1 MENAPQT
8 NLPETLPIRSDSKD
22 SISEKVHAEE
32 SVAEVVGVSRSLP
45 TSLNEDCSSSAEMQR
60 LPAPL
65 CPPLAPDTQIDSTVQ
80 ELQYGSQTDKEK
92 SHSNSKTNQIQ
103 PPRGG
108 AGLVVITGTKEKQS
122 VTLEYK
128 PETGTNTELGGKEH
142 TGGNILLKPRSQ
154 ICFTASSP
162 SVPQSSVGFKVQDA
176 TEHGAMEPSDG
187 DPLILANQG
196 SHILPP
202 GAAVQA
208 GGHQDSKSS
217 PLPLPSSGNS
227 EIKQTDLSK
236 PQTIK
241 EISTDVREIQ
251 KENSL
256 ESVEHVKELV
266 DTSHKERQPPSAD
279 ILDTPKARESPPGLF
294 TSAGKGSSATSR
306 EDGNIQRSCD
316 PLEGEQ
322 VESSVREEQTDT
334 SSSDVTML
342 PECSSS
348 QESSSKPSAA
358 PHLFDTGLVVSLQ
371 TEQVAEA
378 ETSHP
383 PDQVPTTETPLTAEL
398 VHSAEAQEIVV
409 VREEAHISGDWS
421 NMHLNQSYLLQR
433 EDGSVCEAAIVN
445 ELSSDLS
452 TGEPKLYEESVQADI
467 ELHSQPVEVY
477 EFCTLVEEVAEET
490 VCASSSAQIPHSP
503 GYEVNLFNAL
513 LDHTDV
519 YTVKVDLETTIHTI
533 NESDTVFISQQ
544 PLPSSHD
551 ANQTQASSDSH
562 NLSTQNTKSA
572 AVGQHLVLDANQAV
586 EVDNSSEVCLV
597 EVAAVTSDS
606 FAVEQMDTSPQIVTP
621 CSQVNAAL
629 LDQTEVSDS
638 PVVEMIPPKQEA
650 GATAGALSLISPVVT
665 GEDTGMESSV
675 AVSVQPSLNQTV
687 VSATKRE
694 ACVSSPH
701 EGTKETP
708 ALTETPS
715 QSVQNVAVPTET
727 KPKAICITRS
737 SGVINPKLLLLK
749 PGETPL
755 LKHPPSLLAK
765 VSKQQNAAGE
775 LANAH
780 SSRSGT
786 ASEECL
792 PQTVSDSLC
801 ASVALSG
808 QKDQTQCSVNK
819 TSVSAAPPGEVRQP
833 TMSGNSLQLDQ
844 TASVTPTTSTNKSD
858 IKALNVTKTSSEAES
873 SSQDGVAPTDAT
885 KPNALY
891 VLSASGERE
900 DAVMAST
907 SQPDSL
913 YVEEESE
920 DMEQDEATGETEAQE
935 ATSGQVSSPEEGS
948 DEEPDADKTESEMTT
963 PSSTNE
969 HGQSRTDRKAVFLKV
984 RQWIADRVTAN
995 SSPVSPSTSSSCP
1008 GPSQAGDWS
1017 ALRRDKSS
1025 PLRGPHGKFVSPG
1038 TTAGYSSSSSPPEQP
1053 APPRPRGERHT
1064 DMAELAKHE
1073 ADIEHRT
1080 QTLRR
1085 EGFWSTKRLTRLTEP
1100 PRPKVHWDY
1109 LCEEMQWLSA
1119 DFAQERRWK
1128 RGVARKVVR
1137 MVMRHHEDLR
1147 QKEEKAKRDEHSKI
1161 RRVASSIAKEVRAF
1175 WSSVEKVV
1183 QYKQQSR
1190 LEEKR
1195 KKALDLQ
1202 LDFIV
1207 GQTEKY
1213 SDLLSKSL
1221 APSRPAEPE
1230 PEPVPQTPNKSV
1242 PCATDEDDR
1251 DFEPPCEEE
1260 DDEAT
1265 IEVEEQQEGN
1275 DAESHR
1281 REIELLKEEGMLPLD
1296 QLLSTLK
1303 LPQESGSDEEC
1314 SDETS
1319 SSVEEEDGEFTAND
1333 EDAEDEEDT
1342 IADQEKV
1349 EGNVN
1354 HAEELDDL
1362 AKEGDMSV
1370 EELLEKYKG
1379 AYASDYEAPS
1389 ASGSKESS
1397 DSEVSGDEE
1406 EETEEDESDVES
1418 NTSSSDSAGDSG
1430 EDDDSE
1436 KDEESEE
1443 EDDGCGDEGMEVLLK
1458 EGDNS
1463 PPPASSRP
1471 KKEISH
1477 IAATAESL
1485 QPKGY
1490 TLATTKV
1497 KTPIPFLL
1505 HGQLREYQH
1514 IGLDWLVTMYEKKL
1528 NGILADEMGLGKT
1541 IQTIALLAHLACE
1554 KGNWGP
1560 HLIIVP
1566 TSVMLNWEMELKRWC
1581 PGFKI
1586 LTYFGSQKERK
1597 LKRQGWTKPN
1607 AFHVCITS
1615 YKLVLQD
1622 HQAFRRKS
1630 WRYLILDEAQNIKNF
1645 KSQRWQSLLNFNSHR
1660 RLLLTGTPLQNSLM
1674 ELWSLMH
1681 FLMPH
1686 VFQSHREFKEW
1697 FSNPLTGMIEG
1708 SQEYNEGLVKRLH
1721 KVLRPFLLR
1730 RIKIDVE
1737 KQMPKKYEHV
1747 VRCRLSKRQ
1756 RFLYDD
1762 FMAQATTR
1770 ETLASGHFMS
1780 VINILMQLRKVCNH
1794 PNLFDPRPIQSPF
1807 ITKPIVFHTASL
1819 VQDALEVSPMKRCDL
1834 SMFDLVGLESRVS
1847 RYQAD
1852 VFLPR
1857 HKVSRQLIQEIVESP
1872 EPPPRPKPVRM
1883 KVNRMF
1889 QPPPKSD
1896 NRSVLLINKPT
1907 CSVPPAAQ
1915 TPKPSPVTEVTSTP
1929 APAPVVHQVVCSVAT
1944 TAAPRPAM
1952 HPTAQTAVR
1961 SSAPKP
1967 VLTVRPPTASCTGSI
1982 PVHTSPN
1989 PGNILPQR
1997 VLLSPDMQARLPSG
2011 EVVSIAQLASLAGRP
2026 VSSCQGSK
2034 PVTFQLQGNKLTLS
2048 GAQIHQV
2055 PAASPRPVQAN
2066 VMHLVSSGVQHHLI
2080 TTPAQVTVT
2089 SSTSTA
2095 PPTNRLPHNVSAQVV
2110 PAMVSS
2116 PGVVKIVVR
2125 QTAGKDGGTVP
2136 TLAVAP
2142 SPRVV
2147 PLTSP
2152 SPHPHAITTTVRSTA
2167 PLQIVQRTPGPATV
2181 HYTIA
2186 PPGNPS
2192 PTPNQ
2197 PHPPRPVLKVVQPPP
2212 SSAEQPAPV
2221 PVTSSASA
2229 SKSSAAPRDSS
2240 SSSQTP
2246 VTTKSRPS
2254 TGTKAFPPP
2263 RRVPRPPPRS
2273 PFHVSW
2279 LADSLKQQCDSRL
2292 DFIIGVNENR
2302 CAAKPMYGREV
2313 LDFLTFLPGPRPSP
2327 AALSSKGEWGRSG
2340 HSSALFAQW
2349 QDKYDYWFQSR
2360 AVRKAIHS
2368 MDDRLELLN
2377 EMIDRF
2383 TFAIPPVEAPPISMH
2398 CCHPPPSLSHQQAVF
2413 SSLLSTQVTPLTRS
2427 LHRIQCYMR
2436 TQFPDLRLIQYDC
2449 GKLQTLHTLLRKL
2462 KTGGH
2467 RVLIF
2472 TQMTRMLD
2480 VLEQFLNYHGHIYL
2494 RLDGSTRVEM
2504 RQSLMERFNADRR
2517 IFCFILSTRSGGV
2530 GVNLTGADTVVFY
2543 DSDWNPTM
2551 DAQAQDR
2558 CHRIGQTRDVHIYRL
2573 ISERTVEENILKKAN
2588 QKRML
2593 GDMAIEGGNFTTAF
2607 FKQQTIRDLF
2617 DMNEGER
2624 REVAV
2629 ELSVPQAE
2637 EAEETGNKTST
2648 TILEQ
2653 ALCRAEDEEDI
2664 VAASQAKAE
2673 QVAELAEFN
2682 ENIPLDEGGE
2692 QEEVEELSKAEQEIA
2707 ALVEQLTPIERY
2719 AMNFLEA
2726 SLEDVCK
2733 EELKQAEEQVEA
2745 ARKGLDQA
2753 KEEGLKL
2760 HASSDDDADDFLS
2773 PPASV
2778 EPPQPARRG
2787 RKPKDK
2793 DKIVT
2798 STRTSGRLRG
2808 ASPEAEPDPT
2818 PTREVPER
2826 LRCGLR
2832 GRGAAK
2838 DTVSTTPSRT
2848 DHQKTS
2854 SSTKLQ
2860 DSSKS
2865 SKASSPAR
2873 DHQTIKTRTLPNRSH
2888 SSPVPSPPTT
2898 SPPEGKQQQVG
2909 ETDGKTSKACKEENE
2924 SRTSESPLESSC
2936 PVDHQA
2942 KDDDHSAMSPPS
2954 TSSRSPRKRQSA
2966 DGEVLRG
2973 LVEDSPSAKVL
2984 RKLPGRLV
2992 TVVEEKEP
3000 KRRRRRGSGTGGGAS
3015 SEEATVEENT
3025 AEEPSKDNASPSA
3038 DSKTKGTAT
3047 KSPQDQDSTPSPSVN
3062 PPPVR
3067 SYPPYSPPHHSP
3079 DMPVLRNLP
3088 VRRRLETESRM
3099 AAQLGEQNLGRGR
3112 GGNQSRKTDTSPGK
3126 DTTSTESGVNSLV
3139 TPLKRKRGRP
3149 PKTPPRLPDH
3159 DKTGAPPPKPTS
3171 SNEAGNPPQS
3181 PKRKRGRPR
3190 KEPITTPETVSEG
3203 QDSKKETT
3211 TPGVSGVSKTDASIK
3226 PTVQPPLKAAAVTT
3240 SQASQSTKAED
3251 TKTEVSAPAPN
3262 PAQAPKTTPTTTKPP
3277 PTTTDKAS
3285 TPVAASVQTPTAP
3298 LPLVA
3303 STSASVVSSAP
3314 ATVPSPDAA
3323 STQVSSASSVTLSK
3337 PAVIPVT
3344 ATPTT
3349 TTPSPPAS
3357 TVTSTLTGVKLV
3369 VSTASKAP
3377 IEPKPSVSTTV
3388 KTTTTGPAKTTTV
3401 ATPAAR
3407 TPSTVS
3413 SSAAAVKAAPAS
3425 VLATTI
3431 TTATDVISK
3440 TVSVAPAVTTT
3451 VKSVTT
3457 KTTAG
3462 KDLPQASAPS
3472 STTSTQAAVTST
3484 LAIITS
3490 ALSSTTST
3498 PAAVTSN
3505 PAAVTSTPAAVTST
3519 PAAVT
3524 STPAAVTSTPA
3535 AVTSNPAAVT
3545 STPAAVTSNPAAV
3558 TSTPA
3563 SVTSTPAS
3571 VTSTPAAVTST
3582 PAAVTS
3588 TPAAVTSTPAAV
3600 TSTPAAVTS
3609 TPASVTSTPASVT
3622 STPAAVTS
3630 TPAAVTSTPAA
3641 VTSTPAAVTSTP
3653 AAVTSTPAAVTS
3665 TPAAVT
3671 STPASVTSTPA
3682 SVTSTPAAVTST
3694 PAAVTSTPA
3703 AVTSTPAAVTSTPAA
3718 VTSTPA
3724 AVTSTPASVT
3734 STPAAVTSTPAIV
3747 TSTLSSTT
3755 STPAAVTS
3763 TPAAVTSTPAAVT
3776 STPAAVTSTPAAVT
3790 STPASVTSTPASVTS
3805 TPASVTS
3812 TPAAVT
3818 STPAIVTSTLSST
3831 TSTPASVTS
3840 TPAVVTSTPAA
3851 VTSTAAIITSAVS
3864 STTSTPAAVTS
3875 TPAAVRST
3883 RAAVTSTT
3891 AIVTSAVSST
3901 TSTAV
3906 AVTSATAIITSALS
3920 AAVTSTPA
3928 AVTST
3933 AAIITSAMSSTST
3946 PAAVTST
3953 AAAVT
3958 STAAIITSAM
3968 SSTSTPAAVTSISAA
3983 VTSTPAIVTSSPAAT
3998 QKVSATASPKPT
4010 STSSPATA
4018 TTVTTTV
4025 KTVQASPS
4033 SAVPTA
4039 SSTTSASA
4047 TPSVTT
4053 VSSSAANTSPPAR
4066 ARTNVTT
4073 TKVATKPV
4081 STSPPTTTVQVAKQ
4095 ATAVPV
4101 AGTSSAKPPAAP
4113 TPTCTPSPSTTSASV
4128 TTTAQAKTVTVTTT
4142 EGVQV
4147 VTPVVVA
4154 AAAAAPS
4161 KEHTTTPAT
4170 TAEKTVKI
4178 SPPVTT
4184 STGATPA
4191 PSPTTSSP
4199 ERSITVA
4206 TTNIVTT
4213 TQVSITTATPVSTV
4227 AATTAATTRT
4237 VPPVST
4243 TQSSVSTDVSKP
4255 AQTEAPPRV
4264 PTSASSSVSSEKQ
4277 SIEPTQKVSAPK
4289 SDPDRVTEM
4298 EVDAVEAGARTSKE
4312 EDEKKEDVCKPKRR
4326 KVESSSETK
4335 ESGREEAQP
4344 APQKEEPK
4352 QEAAEPTPIQKRPL
4366 SRQSSQDSARSS
4378 SSSSGCSTST
4388 LTRHA
4393 HHKRT
4398 YENRHPAKKMRMDD
4412 NSETGEEEKNEEG
4425 GEKEEEEGATS
4436 RGRRSRSSSS
4446 SSDSDNSESR
4456 KERRLTRSA
4465 KHGLKDEE
4473 RKKGNARQGKKPARS
4488 SDKNASNNTNA
4499 STGGE
4504 SGSDTSSVRI
4514 PRKSAG
4520 SQPSQ
4525 ERKAQTNSA
4534 PPLPPE
4540 PEVLG
4545 KRCSALNAAAKLLA
4559 MKGRVDTPG
4568 HTTRR
4573 DSGAKAAGTSPAS
4586 SSDKNQKSKSK
4597 SVPASPQ
4604 SNSVT
4609 LTNNKSSGSKPS
4621 TPNQTSR
4628 PASRST
4634 RQCPGPLVPPL
4645 EVEVEYKR
4653 SKPEDKERGSRKS
4666 SRGKEGEAEA
4676 QSSSRGHSAC
4686 SSMSSDGEGDGRGRS
4701 SRSRSSSSN
4710 SNSSQ
4715 RTHSISSQ
4723 YTEHRESRA
4732 ASSGS
4737 ERDRSSEGSRDKR
4750 HTRGQRRESRRSQKH
4765 SQEVTGGS
4773 GTEGTPDRVLR
4784 SVAALAAV
4792 QARSPA
4798 LSTRSS
4804 SGQHRHHKT

>member
-1 MENAPQT
+1 M
-8 NLPETLPIRSDSKD
+8 
-22 SISEKVHAEE
+22 
-32 SVAEVVGVSRSLP
+32 
-45 TSLNEDCSSSAEMQR
+45 
-60 LPAPL
+60 
-65 CPPLAPDTQIDSTVQ
+65 
-80 ELQYGSQTDKEK
+80 
-92 SHSNSKTNQIQ
+92 
-103 PPRGG
+103 
-108 AGLVVITGTKEKQS
+108 
-122 VTLEYK
+122 
-128 PETGTNTELGGKEH
+128 ELGGKEH
-142 TGGNILLKPRSQ
+142 TGGNILPQPQSQ

-162 SVPQSSVGFKVQDA
+162 SVPQSGVGFKVQDT
-176 TEHGAMEPSDG
+176 TEHGAVESDR
-187 DPLILANQG
+187 DPLVHTNRG
-196 SHILPP
+196 SHIPPP
-202 GAAVQA
+202 GAAEQA
-208 GGHQDSKSS
+208 GGHQDSKSP
-217 PLPLPSSGNS
+217 PLPLPSSDNS
-227 EIKQTDLSK
+227 EIKQTDMSK
-236 PQTIK
+236 TQPKTIK
-241 EISTDVREIQ
+241 AISNDARETQ
-251 KENSL
+251 KANSL
-256 ESVEHVKELV
+256 ESVEMLERVKELV
-266 DTSHKERQPPSAD
+266 DTSRKETQPPSD
-279 ILDTPKARESPPGLF
+279 EILEIPKAGDLLPGLYA
-294 TSAGKGSSATSR
+294 SPGKGDSVSIKATDR
-306 EDGNIQRSCD
+306 EDGNIQRSCS
-316 PLEGEQ
+316 PVEGEQ
-322 VESSVREEQTDT
+322 VESREEQTDT
-334 SSSDVTML
+334 ATSSSDFTML
-342 PECSSS
+342 SERSST
-348 QESSSKPSAA
+348 QESSSESSAA
-358 PHLFDTGLVVSLQ
+358 PPLFDTGLVVSLQ
-371 TEQVAEA
+371 AGQVVEG

-383 PDQVPTTETPLTAEL
+383 SDQVITTETPLTAEL
-398 VHSAEAQEIVV
+398 VHSPDAQEIVV
-409 VREEAHISGDWS
+409 VREDAQVSGNWS

-445 ELSSDLS
+445 ELRSELS
-452 TGEPKLYEESVQADI
+452 TGEPKLYEESVQV

-477 EFCTLVEEVAEET
+477 EFCGLVEEVAEET

-513 LDHTDV
+513 LENSDE
-519 YTVKVDLETTIHTI
+519 YTVKEDLESHLEPSIHAI
-533 NESDTVFISQQ
+533 NEGDTVIISQQ

-551 ANQTQASSDSH
+551 VNQIQACSNSNSH
-562 NLSTQNTKSA
+562 NLSMQNRRVA

-586 EVDNSSEVCLV
+586 EVANSSEVCLV

-606 FAVEQMDTSPQIVTP
+606 FTVEQSHTSLEIVTP
-621 CSQVNAAL
+621 CSQVNVAAT
-629 LDQTEVSDS
+629 QVSDS
-638 PVVEMIPPKQEA
+638 PVIPTVVPKQETE
-650 GATAGALSLISPVVT
+650 ATAGASIASPVGT
-665 GEDTGMESSV
+665 GEDMGRESSV
-675 AVSVQPSLNQTV
+675 ASVHVSHVGKQPSLNQTPGV
-687 VSATKRE
+687 TVSATK
-694 ACVSSPH
+694 
-701 EGTKETP
+701 P
-708 ALTETPS
+708 ALTES
-715 QSVQNVAVPTET
+715 IQNVSVPTET
-727 KPKAICITRS
+727 KPEAFCTARS
-737 SGVINPKLLLLK
+737 SSIISPKLLLLK
-749 PGETPL
+749 PGEAPL
-755 LKHPPSLLAK
+755 LKHPPSMLAQ
-765 VSKQQNAAGE
+765 VSKQQNADGK

-780 SSRSGT
+780 SSWSGT
-786 ASEECL
+786 VSEECL
-792 PQTVSDSLC
+792 PRTVSVADSLC
-801 ASVALSG
+801 ASVALSS
-808 QKDQTQCSVNK
+808 QRDQTQRSVNK
-819 TSVSAAPPGEVRQP
+819 TSVTAALPVKVQQP
-833 TMSGNSLQLDQ
+833 TVSGGISLQLDR
-844 TASVTPTTSTNKSD
+844 TAVLPPATSTSKSD
-858 IKALNVTKTSSEAES
+858 KEALTVTKTSTSEADPAS
-873 SSQDGVAPTDAT
+873 RDVVTPPAT
-885 KPNALY
+885 PDTLFMLA
-891 VLSASGERE
+891 ASVERKGT
-900 DAVMAST
+900 VVAST
-907 SQPDSL
+907 SPNDPISQPDSL
-913 YVEEESE
+913 YEEEEGE
-920 DMEQDEATGETEAQE
+920 DMEQDEPMVETEAQE

-948 DEEPDADKTESEMTT
+948 DDEPDADKTESAMTT
-963 PSSTNE
+963 PSSQ
-969 HGQSRTDRKAVFLKV
+969 HKV
-984 RQWIADRVTAN
+984 RQWIADRVTTN
-995 SSPVSPSTSSSCP
+995 SSPVSPSTSSSYL
-1008 GPSQAGDWS
+1008 GPSPTADWS
-1017 ALRRDKSS
+1017 TPRRERSS
-1025 PLRGPHGKFVSPG
+1025 PLRGPHGKFVSPSSVG
-1038 TTAGYSSSSSPPEQP
+1038 AYGSSSSPPDQG
-1053 APPRPRGERHT
+1053 APQRPRGERHT

-1080 QTLRR
+1080 QALKR

-1137 MVMRHHEDLR
+1137 MVMRHHEELR
-1147 QKEEKAKRDEHSKI
+1147 QKEEKAKRDEHAKI

-1221 APSRPAEPE
+1221 APTRPAETVPLT
-1230 PEPVPQTPNKSV
+1230 PQKPHPPPV
-1242 PCATDEDDR
+1242 DEDDR

-1260 DDEAT
+1260 DDEET

-1319 SSVEEEDGEFTAND
+1319 SSVGEEEEDGEFTANE

-1342 IADQEKV
+1342 IAAQEKV
-1349 EGNVN
+1349 EGNVD

-1379 AYASDYEAPS
+1379 AYASDFEAPS
-1389 ASGSKESS
+1389 ASGSKASS

-1406 EETEEDESDVES
+1406 EETEEDESDAES
-1418 NTSSSDSAGDSG
+1418 NTSSSDSPGDSAD
-1430 EDDDSE
+1430 DDDSE
-1436 KDEESEE
+1436 KDEDESEE
-1443 EDDGCGDEGMEVLLK
+1443 EDGDDDCGDEGMELLLK

-1463 PPPASSRP
+1463 PPSSSSRP

-1505 HGQLREYQH
+1505 HGTLREYQH

-1730 RIKIDVE
+1730 RIKVDVE

-1762 FMAQATTR
+1762 FMAQASTR

-1807 ITKPIVFHTASL
+1807 ITQPIVFHTASL
-1819 VQDALEVSPMKRCDL
+1819 VQDALEVSPLKRCDL

-1857 HKVSRQLIQEIVESP
+1857 HKVSRQLIQEIMESP

-1889 QPPPKSD
+1889 QPPPKGD
-1896 NRSVLLINKPT
+1896 NRPVLLMNKPT

-1915 TPKPSPVTEVTSTP
+1915 TPKPPAAAEVTSTP
-1929 APAPVVHQVVCSVAT
+1929 APAPVVQQVVCSVAT
-1944 TAAPRPAM
+1944 APPPRPSM
-1952 HPTAQTAVR
+1952 QLTAQTAVR

-1967 VLTVRPPTASCTGSI
+1967 VLTVRPPAASCTASI
-1982 PVHTSPN
+1982 PAHPSPN
-1989 PGNILPQR
+1989 PANIMPQR

-2055 PAASPRPVQAN
+2055 PAAPARPVQGN

-2080 TTPAQVTVT
+2080 SQPAQVAVQTT
-2089 SSTSTA
+2089 ANTHPASTSA
-2095 PPTNRLPHNVSAQVV
+2095 ALAASRLPHSTSSQVT
-2110 PAMVSS
+2110 PSMVGS

-2125 QTAGKDGGTVP
+2125 QTTGKEGGPVP

-2142 SPRVV
+2142 SPRVA
-2147 PLTSP
+2147 PQASP
-2152 SPHPHAITTTVRSTA
+2152 SPHPHANTTPVRNAA
-2167 PLQIVQRTPGPATV
+2167 PLQITQRTPGPATA

-2186 PPGNPS
+2186 PPGNHS
-2192 PTPNQ
+2192 SAPNQ

-2212 SSAEQPAPV
+2212 SNAEQPAPV
-2221 PVTSSASA
+2221 QVASSSSV
-2229 SKSSAAPRDSS
+2229 SKCSAAPRDNSS

-2246 VTTKSRPS
+2246 VATKSRPS
-2254 TGTKAFPPP
+2254 TGAKAYPPP
-2263 RRVPRPPPRS
+2263 RKVPPPPPRS
-2273 PFHVSW
+2273 PFYMKW
-2279 LADSLKQQCDSRL
+2279 LADSLKQQRHSRL
-2292 DFIIGVNENR
+2292 DFIIQVNER
-2302 CAAKPMYGREV
+2302 HCGAKPMYGREV

-2327 AALSSKGEWGRSG
+2327 AALSSRGEWGCSG
-2340 HSSALFAQW
+2340 QSSCLFAQW
-2349 QDKYDYWFQSR
+2349 QNKYDYWFQSR
-2360 AVRKAIHS
+2360 AVREAIHS
-2368 MDDRLELLN
+2368 IEERLELLSD
-2377 EMIDRF
+2377 IVDRF

-2398 CCHPPPSLSHQQAVF
+2398 CCHPPPSLSHKQTAF
-2413 SSLLSTQVTPLTRS
+2413 SSTLSTQVAPLTRS
-2427 LHRIQCYMR
+2427 LHRIQCNMR

-2494 RLDGSTRVEM
+2494 RLDGSTRVEQ
-2504 RQSLMERFNADRR
+2504 RQALMERFNADRR

-2607 FKQQTIRDLF
+2607 FKQQTIRELF
-2617 DMNEGER
+2617 DMNDGEK

-2637 EAEETGNKTST
+2637 EEEAVNKQST

-2682 ENIPLDEGGE
+2682 ENIPLDDGGE

-2760 HASSDDDADDFLS
+2760 HASSDEDDDDFLS

-2778 EPPQPARRG
+2778 EPAQPAPARRG
-2787 RKPKDK
+2787 RKPKDKDK

-2808 ASPEAEPDPT
+2808 ASPETEPEPT
-2818 PTREVPER
+2818 TPREVPER
-2826 LRCGLR
+2826 LRFGLR
-2832 GRGAAK
+2832 VRGAAK
-2838 DTVSTTPSRT
+2838 DTGSVSTTPSRT
-2848 DHQKTS
+2848 DHHKTS
-2854 SSTKLQ
+2854 SSTRLQ

-2873 DHQTIKTRTLPNRSH
+2873 DHQATKARTLPNRSH
-2888 SSPVPSPPTT
+2888 PSPVPSPPTT
-2898 SPPEGKQQQVG
+2898 SPPGGKQCVG
-2909 ETDGKTSKACKEENE
+2909 ETDSKISKAVREEKEGENE
-2924 SRTSESPLESSC
+2924 RRVSESSLESSC
-2936 PVDHQA
+2936 PLDHQA
-2942 KDDDHSAMSPPS
+2942 KDDDHGAMSPPS

-3000 KRRRRRGSGTGGGAS
+3000 RRRRRRGSGTGGGAS

-3025 AEEPSKDNASPSA
+3025 SGFIDEPNKDNTSPSP
-3038 DSKTKGTAT
+3038 DSKTKGTMT
-3047 KSPQDQDSTPSPSVN
+3047 KSPQDQDSTPSPSVH
-3062 PPPVR
+3062 PQPVR
-3067 SYPPYSPPHHSP
+3067 SYPPYSPPHLSP

-3099 AAQLGEQNLGRGR
+3099 AAQLGEQQQHLGRGR
-3112 GGNQSRKTDTSPGK
+3112 GVNQSRKMDVPPGK
-3126 DTTSTESGVNSLV
+3126 DATSTSAESSVNSLEI
-3139 TPLKRKRGRP
+3139 PLKRKRGRP
-3149 PKTPPRLPDH
+3149 PKTPPRLPESDN
-3159 DKTGAPPPKPTS
+3159 TVTPSPQPTS
-3171 SNEAGNPPQS
+3171 PSEDGNPPLS

-3190 KEPITTPETVSEG
+3190 KESTTILETVSEG
-3203 QDSKKETT
+3203 QNSKSESTT
-3211 TPGVSGVSKTDASIK
+3211 TSVCGISKTNASTE
-3226 PTVQPPLKAAAVTT
+3226 PTVLSPHKSETPTTAVITT
-3240 SQASQSTKAED
+3240 SQTTQSAKAEETD
-3251 TKTEVSAPAPN
+3251 TKTKLLAPVSAPAPN
-3262 PAQAPKTTPTTTKPP
+3262 PAQASTTPVQP
-3277 PTTTDKAS
+3277 S
-3285 TPVAASVQTPTAP
+3285 IPV
-3298 LPLVA
+3298 
-3303 STSASVVSSAP
+3303 SASVKAPATSAPQVTPPHPVPACTSAPAQFISSAP
-3314 ATVPSPDAA
+3314 ATVQILDTA
-3323 STQVSSASSVTLSK
+3323 STQVSSASSVTLSTSATI
-3337 PAVIPVT
+3337 AV
-3344 ATPTT
+3344 T
-3349 TTPSPPAS
+3349 TTPPLPAS
-3357 TVTSTLTGVKLV
+3357 TVTSTHADVKPTH
-3369 VSTASKAP
+3369 TASKAKV
-3377 IEPKPSVSTTV
+3377 EPKPSVSTTV
-3388 KTTTTGPAKTTTV
+3388 KTTGPDSAKTTTV
-3401 ATPAAR
+3401 MTPAAT

-3413 SSAAAVKAAPAS
+3413 SPPMAVKAVPAS
-3425 VLATTI
+3425 VTTTSVTAV
-3431 TTATDVISK
+3431 TTAPNVTSK
-3440 TVSVAPAVTTT
+3440 TVNVTPAVTTT
-3451 VKSVTT
+3451 VKIVQT
-3457 KTTAG
+3457 KTTAV
-3462 KDLPQASAPS
+3462 KDLPQASTLSSSTSAPS
-3472 STTSTQAAVTST
+3472 VATSTPPTVTST
-3484 LAIITS
+3484 
-3490 ALSSTTST
+3490 
-3498 PAAVTSN
+3498 
-3505 PAAVTSTPAAVTST
+3505 
-3519 PAAVT
+3519 
-3524 STPAAVTSTPA
+3524 
-3535 AVTSNPAAVT
+3535 
-3545 STPAAVTSNPAAV
+3545 
-3558 TSTPA
+3558 
-3563 SVTSTPAS
+3563 
-3571 VTSTPAAVTST
+3571 
-3582 PAAVTS
+3582 
-3588 TPAAVTSTPAAV
+3588 
-3600 TSTPAAVTS
+3600 
-3609 TPASVTSTPASVT
+3609 
-3622 STPAAVTS
+3622 
-3630 TPAAVTSTPAA
+3630 
-3641 VTSTPAAVTSTP
+3641 
-3653 AAVTSTPAAVTS
+3653 
-3665 TPAAVT
+3665 
-3671 STPASVTSTPA
+3671 
-3682 SVTSTPAAVTST
+3682 
-3694 PAAVTSTPA
+3694 
-3703 AVTSTPAAVTSTPAA
+3703 
-3718 VTSTPA
+3718 
-3724 AVTSTPASVT
+3724 
-3734 STPAAVTSTPAIV
+3734 
-3747 TSTLSSTT
+3747 
-3755 STPAAVTS
+3755 
-3763 TPAAVTSTPAAVT
+3763 
-3776 STPAAVTSTPAAVT
+3776 
-3790 STPASVTSTPASVTS
+3790 
-3805 TPASVTS
+3805 
-3812 TPAAVT
+3812 
-3818 STPAIVTSTLSST
+3818 
-3831 TSTPASVTS
+3831 
-3840 TPAVVTSTPAA
+3840 
-3851 VTSTAAIITSAVS
+3851 
-3864 STTSTPAAVTS
+3864 
-3875 TPAAVRST
+3875 
-3883 RAAVTSTT
+3883 
-3891 AIVTSAVSST
+3891 
-3901 TSTAV
+3901 
-3906 AVTSATAIITSALS
+3906 
-3920 AAVTSTPA
+3920 
-3928 AVTST
+3928 
-3933 AAIITSAMSSTST
+3933 
-3946 PAAVTST
+3946 
-3953 AAAVT
+3953 
-3958 STAAIITSAM
+3958 
-3968 SSTSTPAAVTSISAA
+3968 
-3983 VTSTPAIVTSSPAAT
+3983 PAAT
-3998 QKVSATASPKPT
+3998 QKVSATATSPSAALPKPT
-4010 STSSPATA
+4010 SSSSP
-4018 TTVTTTV
+4018 TTTKTTTV
-4025 KTVQASPS
+4025 EAGPSNSTSPS
-4033 SAVPTA
+4033 KVPSA
-4039 SSTTSASA
+4039 SSTMSDNTAPPVVA
-4047 TPSVTT
+4047 
-4053 VSSSAANTSPPAR
+4053 VSTSAANTAPSSPAQ
-4066 ARTNVTT
+4066 AKTNVTT
-4073 TKVATKPV
+4073 TKV
-4081 STSPPTTTVQVAKQ
+4081 PTTPASTAPTGQLAAQ
-4095 ATAVPV
+4095 ATTASV
-4101 AGTSSAKPPAAP
+4101 AGTSSAKPSAAP
-4113 TPTCTPSPSTTSASV
+4113 ITTYALSPTTTSASV
-4128 TTTAQAKTVTVTTT
+4128 TPTAMAKTVSATTPPPTDGVHVTS
-4142 EGVQV
+4142 
-4147 VTPVVVA
+4147 VA
-4154 AAAAAPS
+4154 AAKHS
-4161 KEHTTTPAT
+4161 STTPS
-4170 TAEKTVKI
+4170 TAAQQTVNI
-4178 SPPVTT
+4178 PPPVT

-4191 PSPTTSSP
+4191 PLPTVTTTSSP
-4199 ERSITVA
+4199 QKSTTAA
-4206 TTNIVTT
+4206 TTDVVTT
-4213 TQVSITTATPVSTV
+4213 MQVSTAKATPVS
-4227 AATTAATTRT
+4227 AATTAAATKT

-4243 TQSSVSTDVSKP
+4243 TQTSAVVPLQVQSSASTDVSPEVSTP
-4255 AQTEAPPRV
+4255 AQTESLAQV
-4264 PTSASSSVSSEKQ
+4264 PTSAPSGASSEKE
-4277 SIEPTQKVSAPK
+4277 SVEPTQKASK
-4289 SDPDRVTEM
+4289 GDQDTVTEM
-4298 EVDAVEAGARTSKE
+4298 EADAVEAEARTSKE
-4312 EDEKKEDVCKPKRR
+4312 DDDKTQEICKPQSKRR

-4335 ESGREEAQP
+4335 DFESGREGTSRETHSNTQREEAKQG
-4344 APQKEEPK
+4344 AGEQTTEDQK
-4352 QEAAEPTPIQKRPL
+4352 TPIQKRPL
-4366 SRQSSQDSARSS
+4366 SRQSSQESARSS
-4378 SSSSGCSTST
+4378 SPSSGCSTST

-4398 YENRHPAKKMRMDD
+4398 YENRHPTKKRRMDVT
-4412 NSETGEEEKNEEG
+4412 SEAGKEEKQEEG
-4425 GEKEEEEGATS
+4425 GEQTEGGSGKELGATS
-4436 RGRRSRSSSS
+4436 SRRMRSRSSSS

-4456 KERRLTRSA
+4456 REHRLTRSA
-4465 KHGLKDEE
+4465 KHRLQDQE
-4473 RKKGNARQGKKPARS
+4473 REKSSSRQGKKRAHS
-4488 SDKNASNNTNA
+4488 SDRNASNNANT

-4504 SGSDTSSVRI
+4504 SGSDTSSVRT
-4514 PRKSAG
+4514 RKSAG

-4525 ERKAQTNSA
+4525 DSKAQTNST
-4534 PPLPPE
+4534 PSLPPE

-4568 HTTRR
+4568 HTTRK
-4573 DSGAKAAGTSPAS
+4573 DSGAKASPAS
-4586 SSDKNQKSKSK
+4586 SSDKNQKPKSK

-4604 SNSVT
+4604 SNSVN

-4628 PASRST
+4628 SASRST
-4634 RQCPGPLVPPL
+4634 RQCPGSLVPPL
-4645 EVEVEYKR
+4645 EVEYKR
-4653 SKPEDKERGSRKS
+4653 SKAEEKERGSRKS
-4666 SRGKEGEAEA
+4666 AGGKEGEAEA
-4676 QSSSRGHSAC
+4676 QSLSQGHSAC
-4686 SSMSSDGEGDGRGRS
+4686 SSMSSDGEGDGGGRS
-4701 SRSRSSSSN
+4701 SRSRSS

-4723 YTEHRESRA
+4723 NTEHRESRA

-4737 ERDRSSEGSRDKR
+4737 ERSSERPKSRDKKDKQ
-4750 HTRGQRRESRRSQKH
+4750 GQQRESRQDGRRSQRL
-4765 SQEVTGGS
+4765 SQEVTSGS

-4798 LSTRSS
+4798 ASTRSS
-4804 SGQHRHHKT
+4804 SGQLRHNKT

>member
-1 MENAPQT
+1 MENVPQT
-8 NLPETLPIRSDSKD
+8 NRPISSDFKD
-22 SISEKVHAEE
+22 RIAEE
-32 SVAEVVGVSRSLP
+32 VHTEESAAEVVGVSRSLP
-45 TSLNEDCSSSAEMQR
+45 TSLNEKCSSSTEMQR
-60 LPAPL
+60 LPTPL
-65 CPPLAPDTQIDSTVQ
+65 CPPLAPDTQLDSTVQ

-92 SHSNSKTNQIQ
+92 SHSICQTNQIQ
-103 PPRGG
+103 SPREG
-108 AGLVVITGTKEKQS
+108 AGPVAITGTKEKQS
-122 VTLEYK
+122 VLLEYK
-128 PETGTNTELGGKEH
+128 PETGTNMELSGKEH
-142 TGGNILLKPRSQ
+142 TGGNILLQPKSQ
-154 ICFTASSP
+154 IRFTASSP
-162 SVPQSSVGFKVQDA
+162 SVPQSSVGFKVQDI
-176 TEHGAMEPSDG
+176 TQHGATKPSDR
-187 DPLILANQG
+187 DPLVHANQG
-196 SHILPP
+196 SHIPPP
-202 GAAVQA
+202 GAAEQI

-217 PLPLPSSGNS
+217 ELPLPSSGNS

-236 PQTIK
+236 TQPEIIK
-241 EISTDVREIQ
+241 EISTDARETQ
-251 KENSL
+251 KANSL
-256 ESVEHVKELV
+256 ESVEMFEHVKELV
-266 DTSHKERQPPSAD
+266 DTSHKERRPPSAE
-279 ILDTPKARESPPGLF
+279 ILEIPKATESHPGLCP
-294 TSAGKGSSATSR
+294 SPGKGRAVSSSTAAR
-306 EDGNIQRSCD
+306 DDRNVQRSCD
-316 PLEGEQ
+316 PLEGKQ
-322 VESSVREEQTDT
+322 VESSMREEQTDAT
-334 SSSDVTML
+334 ASSSDITML
-342 PECSSS
+342 PECSST
-348 QESSSKPSAA
+348 QESHSKPSAA
-358 PHLFDTGLVVSLQ
+358 PPLFDTGLVVSLQ
-371 TEQVAEA
+371 AGQVVEA
-378 ETSHP
+378 ETPHP
-383 PDQVPTTETPLTAEL
+383 SDHVPTAETPLAAEL
-398 VHSAEAQEIVV
+398 AHSAEAQEVVV

-421 NMHLNQSYLLQR
+421 NMRLNQSYLLQR

-445 ELSSDLS
+445 ELSSELS
-452 TGEPKLYEESVQADI
+452 TGEPKLYEESVQAGI
-467 ELHSQPVEVY
+467 ELDSQPVEVY

-490 VCASSSAQIPHSP
+490 VCASSSAPIPHSP

-513 LDHTDV
+513 LEHSEE
-519 YTVKVDLETTIHTI
+519 YTVKEDIEPSIHTI
-533 NESDTVFISQQ
+533 NESGTVIISQQ
-544 PLPSSHD
+544 PLPSLND
-551 ANQTQASSDSH
+551 AIQMQACSNSNSH
-562 NLSTQNTKSA
+562 NLSILNTRVA

-586 EVDNSSEVCLV
+586 EVANSSEVCLV

-606 FAVEQMDTSPQIVTP
+606 FAVEQMDTSPQIGTP
-621 CSQVNAAL
+621 CSQVSAAISA
-629 LDQTEVSDS
+629 QTDVSDS
-638 PVVEMIPPKQEA
+638 PIIQTTPQKQEA
-650 GATAGALSLISPVVT
+650 EATVGAPSFISLVVT

-675 AVSVQPSLNQTV
+675 AVSVHVQPKINQTV
-687 VSATKRE
+687 VSATKPE
-694 ACVSSPH
+694 ANVSSY
-701 EGTKETP
+701 EGTKDAP

-715 QSVQNVAVPTET
+715 QRIQNVAMPTET
-727 KPKAICITRS
+727 KPEAFCTAQS
-737 SGVINPKLLLLK
+737 SIINPKLLLLK
-749 PGETPL
+749 PGETPF
-755 LKHPPSLLAK
+755 LKPPPSLLAK
-765 VSKQQNAAGE
+765 VSKQQNATGK

-780 SSRSGT
+780 SSWSGT
-786 ASEECL
+786 VSEECL
-792 PQTVSDSLC
+792 AQTVPDSLC
-801 ASVALSG
+801 APVALSA
-808 QKDQTQCSVNK
+808 QKDQTQCSVDK
-819 TSVSAAPPGEVRQP
+819 TSVSAAAPVKVQQS
-833 TMSGNSLQLDQ
+833 TMSSNSLQLDQ
-844 TASVTPTTSTNKSD
+844 NAFVTPTTSTSTFDK
-858 IKALNVTKTSSEAES
+858 KALHVTENVSEAGPA
-873 SSQDGVAPTDAT
+873 SQDVVTLTDPTAPY
-885 KPNALY
+885 ALY
-891 VLSASGERE
+891 MLSASEERE
-900 DAVMAST
+900 GAVMAST
-907 SQPDSL
+907 SLNDPVSQPDSL
-913 YVEEESE
+913 YMEEESE
-920 DMEQDEATGETEAQE
+920 DMEQDEPTGEAEALE
-935 ATSGQVSSPEEGS
+935 ATSGQVSSPEEDS
-948 DEEPDADKTESEMTT
+948 DEEPDADKESEMTT
-963 PSSTNE
+963 LSSP
-969 HGQSRTDRKAVFLKV
+969 DKV
-984 RQWIADRVTAN
+984 RQWIADRVTGN
-995 SSPVSPSTSSSCP
+995 SSPVSPSTSSSYP
-1008 GPSQAGDWS
+1008 GPSPASDWS
-1017 ALRRDKSS
+1017 TPRREKSS
-1025 PLRGPHGKFVSPG
+1025 LLRGPHGKFVSP
-1038 TTAGYSSSSSPPEQP
+1038 SSGCGLSLSTSPPDH
-1053 APPRPRGERHT
+1053 APPQRPRGQA

-1080 QTLRR
+1080 QSLKR
-1085 EGFWSTKRLTRLTEP
+1085 EGFWSLKRLTRLTEP
-1100 PRPKVHWDY
+1100 PRPKVQWDY

-1137 MVMRHHEDLR
+1137 MVMRHHEELR
-1147 QKEEKAKRDEHSKI
+1147 QKEEKAKRDEHAKI

-1221 APSRPAEPE
+1221 AHTRLAEPE
-1230 PEPVPQTPNKSV
+1230 PETVPQTPQKSV
-1242 PCATDEDDR
+1242 PPAVDEDDR

-1260 DDEAT
+1260 DDEET

-1275 DAESHR
+1275 DAESHQ

-1303 LPQESGSDEEC
+1303 RPPQELGSDEES
-1314 SDETS
+1314 SDESS
-1319 SSVEEEDGEFTAND
+1319 SSVEEEDGEFTANE

-1342 IADQEKV
+1342 IAAQEKV
-1349 EGNVN
+1349 EGNVD

-1379 AYASDYEAPS
+1379 AYASDFEAPS

-1397 DSEVSGDEE
+1397 DSELSGDEE

-1418 NTSSSDSAGDSG
+1418 NTSSSESPGDSG

-1436 KDEESEE
+1436 KDEEESEE
-1443 EDDGCGDEGMEVLLK
+1443 EDDDCGDEGMEVLLK

-1463 PPPASSRP
+1463 PPASSSRP

-1505 HGQLREYQH
+1505 DGTLREYQH
-1514 IGLDWLVTMYEKKL
+1514 IGLDWLVTMFEKKL

-1762 FMAQATTR
+1762 FMAQASTR

-1819 VQDALEVSPMKRCDL
+1819 VQDALEVSPLKRCDL

-1857 HKVSRQLIQEIVESP
+1857 HKVSRQLIQEIMDSP
-1872 EPPPRPKPVRM
+1872 EPPPRPRPVRM

-1889 QPPPKSD
+1889 QSPPKSD
-1896 NRSVLLINKPT
+1896 NRAVLLMNKPT

-1915 TPKPSPVTEVTSTP
+1915 TPKPPPVTEVPSTP
-1929 APAPVVHQVVCSVAT
+1929 APVVQQVVCSVST
-1944 TAAPRPAM
+1944 TAAPRPSV
-1952 HPTAQTAVR
+1952 HLSAQTAVR
-1961 SSAPKP
+1961 ASAPKP
-1967 VLTVRPPTASCTGSI
+1967 VLTVRPPAAPCTASI
-1982 PVHTSPN
+1982 PAHPSPN
-1989 PGNILPQR
+1989 PGGVLPQR

-2055 PAASPRPVQAN
+2055 PAASPRPVHGN

-2080 TTPAQVTVT
+2080 SQPAQVTVQSAANT
-2089 SSTSTA
+2089 HPANTSTA
-2095 PPTNRLPHNVSAQVV
+2095 PPTNRLPHNAVAQVP

-2125 QTAGKDGGTVP
+2125 QTAGKDGGPVP

-2142 SPRVV
+2142 SPRVA
-2147 PLTSP
+2147 PHTSL
-2152 SPHPHAITTTVRSTA
+2152 SPHPHANTTSVRSTA
-2167 PLQIVQRTPGPATV
+2167 PLQIVQRTPGPATA

-2186 PPGNPS
+2186 PPGIPS
-2192 PTPNQ
+2192 STPNQ

-2212 SSAEQPAPV
+2212 SSTEQPAPV
-2221 PVTSSASA
+2221 QLASSSSASKA
-2229 SKSSAAPRDSS
+2229 SSSAPRD

-2254 TGTKAFPPP
+2254 TSAKAFPPP

-2273 PFHVSW
+2273 PFHMPW
-2279 LADSLKQQCDSRL
+2279 LADCHKQQRNSRL
-2292 DFIIGVNENR
+2292 DFIIRVNENH

-2313 LDFLTFLPGPRPSP
+2313 LNFLTFLPGPRPSP
-2327 AALSSKGEWGRSG
+2327 AALSSEGEWGRSG
-2340 HSSALFAQW
+2340 HSSCLFAQW
-2349 QDKYDYWFQSR
+2349 QNKYDFWLQSH
-2360 AVRKAIHS
+2360 AVREAIHS
-2368 MDDRLELLN
+2368 IDDRLELLN
-2377 EMIDRF
+2377 DLIDRF

-2398 CCHPPPSLSHQQAVF
+2398 CCHPPPSVSHKQAVF
-2413 SSLLSTQVTPLTRS
+2413 STLLSTQVTPLTRS

-2494 RLDGSTRVEM
+2494 RLDGSTRVEQ

-2607 FKQQTIRDLF
+2607 FKQQTIRELF

-2624 REVAV
+2624 RDVAA
-2629 ELSVPQAE
+2629 ELSVPQPEEE
-2637 EAEETGNKTST
+2637 EAVNKQST

-2682 ENIPLDEGGE
+2682 ENIPLDDGGE

-2760 HASSDDDADDFLS
+2760 HASSDDEDDDLLS

-2778 EPPQPARRG
+2778 EPTQPARRG

-2793 DKIVT
+2793 DKVVT

-2808 ASPEAEPDPT
+2808 ASPETESETSP
-2818 PTREVPER
+2818 REVPER

-2832 GRGAAK
+2832 GRGSAK
-2838 DTVSTTPSRT
+2838 DAASTTPSRT
-2848 DHQKTS
+2848 DHHKTA
-2854 SSTKLQ
+2854 SSTRLQ

-2873 DHQTIKTRTLPNRSH
+2873 DHQTIKTKTLPNRSH
-2888 SSPVPSPPTT
+2888 PSPVPSPPTT
-2898 SPPEGKQQQVG
+2898 SPPGGKQQCAG
-2909 ETDGKTSKACKEENE
+2909 ETDGKTSKACREEKDGENE
-2924 SRTSESPLESSC
+2924 RRLSESSLESSC
-2936 PVDHQA
+2936 PLDQQA
-2942 KDDDHSAMSPPS
+2942 KDEDTKDNSAMSPPS

-3000 KRRRRRGSGTGGGAS
+3000 RRRRRRGSGTGGGAS

-3025 AEEPSKDNASPSA
+3025 AGLVDEPNKDNTSPLGPDCKA
-3038 DSKTKGTAT
+3038 KGAIT
-3047 KSPQDQDSTPSPSVN
+3047 KSPQDQDSTQSQSVH

-3067 SYPPYSPPHHSP
+3067 SYPPYSPPHLSP

-3099 AAQLGEQNLGRGR
+3099 AAQLVEQQQQLGRGR
-3112 GGNQSRKTDTSPGK
+3112 GGNQSRKTDIPPGK
-3126 DTTSTESGVNSLV
+3126 DSPSTESSVNSLV

-3149 PKTPPRLPDH
+3149 PKTPPTLPESDN
-3159 DKTGAPPPKPTS
+3159 TVAASPQPTLPV
-3171 SNEAGNPPQS
+3171 EEGNPPLS

-3190 KEPITTPETVSEG
+3190 KDSTTTPETVSEE
-3203 QDSKKETT
+3203 QNSKNETT
-3211 TPGVSGVSKTDASIK
+3211 TTGLSGISKTDASTES
-3226 PTVQPPLKAAAVTT
+3226 TVLSPHKSETPIAAVVTT
-3240 SQASQSTKAED
+3240 SQASQSTKNEETD
-3251 TKTEVSAPAPN
+3251 TKTKVSAPAPN
-3262 PAQAPKTTPTTTKPP
+3262 PEGAPTTTTTT
-3277 PTTTDKAS
+3277 TTTDKAS
-3285 TPVAASVQTPTAP
+3285 TPTVTALVKAPTAP
-3298 LPLVA
+3298 LPVVA
-3303 STSASVVSSAP
+3303 STSALAQFVSSAT
-3314 ATVPSPDAA
+3314 APSSDTA
-3323 STQVSSASSVTLSK
+3323 STQVSSASSVTLSMS
-3337 PAVIPVT
+3337 AISPV
-3344 ATPTT
+3344 AAPPTS
-3349 TTPSPPAS
+3349 TTPVPPAS
-3357 TVTSTLTGVKLV
+3357 AVTPTLAGTKPTLV
-3369 VSTASKAP
+3369 VSTAPKAP
-3377 IEPKPSVSTTV
+3377 VELNPSGY
-3388 KTTTTGPAKTTTV
+3388 TTTDSAKTTTV
-3401 ATPAAR
+3401 STPAAT
-3407 TPSTVS
+3407 TPSAVS
-3413 SSAAAVKAAPAS
+3413 SSAVAVSAVPTS
-3425 VLATTI
+3425 VPATTI
-3431 TTATDVISK
+3431 TEAANVISK
-3440 TVSVAPAVTTT
+3440 TVSVTPAVTTT
-3451 VKSVTT
+3451 VKSVKT
-3457 KTTAG
+3457 KTMAV
-3462 KDLPQASAPS
+3462 KDLPQ
-3472 STTSTQAAVTST
+3472 
-3484 LAIITS
+3484 TS

-3498 PAAVTSN
+3498 PAAVSSAPTSVSSAPTATQKVSATSA
-3505 PAAVTSTPAAVTST
+3505 PATVSSAPATVSSAPTSLSSAPTATQKVSAITSTPATVSAAPCAASSA
-3519 PAAVT
+3519 PAT
-3524 STPAAVTSTPA
+3524 
-3535 AVTSNPAAVT
+3535 
-3545 STPAAVTSNPAAV
+3545 
-3558 TSTPA
+3558 
-3563 SVTSTPAS
+3563 
-3571 VTSTPAAVTST
+3571 
-3582 PAAVTS
+3582 
-3588 TPAAVTSTPAAV
+3588 
-3600 TSTPAAVTS
+3600 
-3609 TPASVTSTPASVT
+3609 
-3622 STPAAVTS
+3622 
-3630 TPAAVTSTPAA
+3630 
-3641 VTSTPAAVTSTP
+3641 
-3653 AAVTSTPAAVTS
+3653 
-3665 TPAAVT
+3665 
-3671 STPASVTSTPA
+3671 
-3682 SVTSTPAAVTST
+3682 
-3694 PAAVTSTPA
+3694 
-3703 AVTSTPAAVTSTPAA
+3703 
-3718 VTSTPA
+3718 
-3724 AVTSTPASVT
+3724 
-3734 STPAAVTSTPAIV
+3734 
-3747 TSTLSSTT
+3747 
-3755 STPAAVTS
+3755 
-3763 TPAAVTSTPAAVT
+3763 
-3776 STPAAVTSTPAAVT
+3776 
-3790 STPASVTSTPASVTS
+3790 
-3805 TPASVTS
+3805 
-3812 TPAAVT
+3812 
-3818 STPAIVTSTLSST
+3818 
-3831 TSTPASVTS
+3831 
-3840 TPAVVTSTPAA
+3840 
-3851 VTSTAAIITSAVS
+3851 VS
-3864 STTSTPAAVTS
+3864 SAPAC
-3875 TPAAVRST
+3875 
-3883 RAAVTSTT
+3883 
-3891 AIVTSAVSST
+3891 VTSAP
-3901 TSTAV
+3901 A
-3906 AVTSATAIITSALS
+3906 ALS
-3920 AAVTSTPA
+3920 
-3928 AVTST
+3928 
-3933 AAIITSAMSSTST
+3933 SA
-3946 PAAVTST
+3946 
-3953 AAAVT
+3953 
-3958 STAAIITSAM
+3958 
-3968 SSTSTPAAVTSISAA
+3968 
-3983 VTSTPAIVTSSPAAT
+3983 PAAT
-3998 QKVSATASPKPT
+3998 QKVSATATSPASISPQPT
-4010 STSSPATA
+4010 STSPPTTA
-4018 TTVTTTV
+4018 TTMTTTV

-4033 SAVPTA
+4033 NSTSPSTVPTA
-4039 SSTTSASA
+4039 SPTMSTSS
-4047 TPSVTT
+4047 TPSVTA
-4053 VSSSAANTSPPAR
+4053 VSSSAANTVPPSSAQ
-4066 ARTNVTT
+4066 AKTNVTT
-4073 TKVATKPV
+4073 TKVPTKPV
-4081 STSPPTTTVQVAKQ
+4081 STSPPTPTTTVQVATQ
-4095 ATAVPV
+4095 AQETVPAVS
-4101 AGTSSAKPPAAP
+4101 TSSTKPAA
-4113 TPTCTPSPSTTSASV
+4113 TPTCTPSPTTTSASV
-4128 TTTAQAKTVTVTTT
+4128 TTTAEAKTVTVTSSSPTERA
-4142 EGVQV
+4142 EGVPGT
-4147 VTPVVVA
+4147 TPV
-4154 AAAAAPS
+4154 AAAAPS
-4161 KEHTTTPAT
+4161 SKEHTTSTTPAT

-4178 SPPVTT
+4178 PPPPVRT
-4184 STGATPA
+4184 STDAPVPTT
-4191 PSPTTSSP
+4191 PSP
-4199 ERSITVA
+4199 EKSITVA
-4206 TTNIVTT
+4206 TTNVTT
-4213 TQVSITTATPVSTV
+4213 TQVSTTTATPASV
-4227 AATTAATTRT
+4227 ATAAAPAQT

-4243 TQSSVSTDVSKP
+4243 TQTSAVVSLQVRSSASTDVSP
-4255 AQTEAPPRV
+4255 DVSSSAQTEALPPV
-4264 PTSASSSVSSEKQ
+4264 PTATSSSVSSEKQ
-4277 SIEPTQKVSAPK
+4277 SSEPAKKVSASE
-4289 SDPDRVTEM
+4289 SDLDRVTEM
-4298 EVDAVEAGARTSKE
+4298 EVDAAEPESRSS
-4312 EDEKKEDVCKPKRR
+4312 KKEDDKQEDICESQPNKEDICESQPNKEDICESQPNKEDICESQPDKEDICESQPNKEDICESQPKRR

-4335 ESGREEAQP
+4335 DVESGRERAGGDAQP
-4344 APQKEEPK
+4344 ATATLKEKPK
-4352 QEAAEPTPIQKRPL
+4352 QQTVEQTTEDQKTPIQKRPL
-4366 SRQSSQDSARSS
+4366 SRQSSQESAQSS
-4378 SSSSGCSTST
+4378 SSSSTST

-4398 YENRHPAKKMRMDD
+4398 YENRHPAKKRRMDVT
-4412 NSETGEEEKNEEG
+4412 SETGKEEKNEEG
-4425 GEKEEEEGATS
+4425 GAKEGEGGKKALATATS
-4436 RGRRSRSSSS
+4436 RGRRSSSSS

-4465 KHGLKDEE
+4465 KHGLQDQE
-4473 RKKGNARQGKKPARS
+4473 REKGNSRQGKKPSCS
-4488 SDKNASNNTNA
+4488 SDRNASNNANT
-4499 STGGE
+4499 STGAE

-4514 PRKSAG
+4514 TRKSAG
-4520 SQPSQ
+4520 SQPLQDS
-4525 ERKAQTNSA
+4525 KAQTNSVV
-4534 PPLPPE
+4534 PPE

-4568 HTTRR
+4568 HTPRK
-4573 DSGAKAAGTSPAS
+4573 DLGAKAAGTSPAS
-4586 SSDKNQKSKSK
+4586 SSDKNQKPKSK

-4604 SNSVT
+4604 SNSVN
-4609 LTNNKSSGSKPS
+4609 LTNNKSTGSKPS

-4628 PASRST
+4628 SASRST
-4634 RQCPGPLVPPL
+4634 RQCPGSLVPPL
-4645 EVEVEYKR
+4645 EAEYKR
-4653 SKPEDKERGSRKS
+4653 SKAEEKERGSRKS
-4666 SRGKEGEAEA
+4666 SGGKEGEAEA

-4686 SSMSSDGEGDGRGRS
+4686 SSMSSDGEGDSGGRS
-4701 SRSRSSSSN
+4701 SRSRSSSS

-4715 RTHSISSQ
+4715 CTRSISSQ
-4723 YTEHRESRA
+4723 NTERRESRA
-4732 ASSGS
+4732 TSSGS
-4737 ERDRSSEGSRDKR
+4737 ERDRSSESRDKR
-4750 HTRGQRRESRRSQKH
+4750 GKQGQHRESRKDRRSH
-4765 SQEVTGGS
+4765 RLSQEVNSSS

-4798 LSTRSS
+4798 ASTRSS
-4804 SGQHRHHKT
+4804 SGQNRHNKT